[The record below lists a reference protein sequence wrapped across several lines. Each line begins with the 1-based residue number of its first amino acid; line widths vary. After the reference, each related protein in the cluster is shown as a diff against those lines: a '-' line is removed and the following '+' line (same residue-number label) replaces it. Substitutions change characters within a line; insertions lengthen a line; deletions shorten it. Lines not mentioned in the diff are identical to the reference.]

1 MSFHPEKNR
10 TIGYRSE
17 GFDPSLF
24 HFCVFIELQ
33 VLRPHKEIFSMN
45 ATSET
50 KTGTNRGAEKQTFI
64 VLGVLLQF
72 LSTPEQINDQISVMR
87 GTVPSGVVIPLHS
100 HADPEIFYVLNG
112 SLEVFQAEGPS
123 AGWQTVKAGEVVS
136 IPGNVRHAL
145 RNTSPSPITSITVSK
160 QELYSF
166 FRELAQP
173 FDPNKPPVPPTLEE
187 MQQLFQVTEKYKNWL
202 GLPDENA
209 AIGISLR

>member
-1 MSFHPEKNR
+1 
-10 TIGYRSE
+10 
-17 GFDPSLF
+17 
-24 HFCVFIELQ
+24 
-33 VLRPHKEIFSMN
+33 MN
-45 ATSET
+45 STSET
-50 KTGTNRGAEKQTFI
+50 KIGMSSRAEEQTFI

-72 LSTPEQINDQISVMR
+72 LSTPEQINDQISMMR

-123 AGWQTVKAGEVVS
+123 AGWQTVNAGEVVS

-145 RNTSPSPITSITVSK
+145 RNTSSSPITSITVSK

-166 FRELAQP
+166 FRELARP
-173 FDPNKPPVPPTLEE
+173 FDPKRPPARPTPEE
-187 MQQLFQVTEKYKNWL
+187 IRHLFSVAEKYEYWL
-202 GLPDENA
+202 ASPDENS

>member
-1 MSFHPEKNR
+1 
-10 TIGYRSE
+10 
-17 GFDPSLF
+17 
-24 HFCVFIELQ
+24 
-33 VLRPHKEIFSMN
+33 MN
-45 ATSET
+45 ITSET
-50 KTGTNRGAEKQTFI
+50 KTGTSRGAEEQTFI

-72 LSTPEQINDQISVMR
+72 LSTPKQINDQISVMR

-123 AGWQTVKAGEVVS
+123 AGWQTVNAGEVVS

-145 RNTSPSPITSITVSK
+145 RNSSHSPITSITVSK

-166 FRELAQP
+166 FRELARP
-173 FDPNKPPVPPTLEE
+173 FDPNRPPAPPTPDE
-187 MQQLFQVTEKYKNWL
+187 MQQLFSVAEKYEYWL
-202 GLPDENA
+202 ASPDENA

>member
-1 MSFHPEKNR
+1 
-10 TIGYRSE
+10 
-17 GFDPSLF
+17 
-24 HFCVFIELQ
+24 
-33 VLRPHKEIFSMN
+33 MN
-45 ATSET
+45 ITSET
-50 KTGTNRGAEKQTFI
+50 KTGTSSRAEEQTFI

-72 LSTPEQINDQISVMR
+72 LSTPEQINDQISVIR

-123 AGWQTVKAGEVVS
+123 EGWQTVNAGGVVS

-145 RNTSPSPITSITVSK
+145 RNTSPSPITSITVTK

-166 FRELAQP
+166 FRELARP
-173 FDPNKPPVPPTLEE
+173 FDPNRPPAPPTPDE
-187 MQQLFQVTEKYKNWL
+187 MQQFFSVSEKYGHWFAS
-202 GLPDENA
+202 PDENA

>member
-1 MSFHPEKNR
+1 
-10 TIGYRSE
+10 
-17 GFDPSLF
+17 
-24 HFCVFIELQ
+24 
-33 VLRPHKEIFSMN
+33 MN
-45 ATSET
+45 ITSET
-50 KTGTNRGAEKQTFI
+50 KTGTSSRAEEQTFI

-112 SLEVFQAEGPS
+112 SLEVFQAEGPP
-123 AGWQTVKAGEVVS
+123 AGWQTANAAEVVS

-145 RNTSPSPITSITVSK
+145 RNTSPSPPPSPITSITVSK

-166 FRELAQP
+166 FRELARP
-173 FDPNKPPVPPTLEE
+173 FDPNRPLAPPTPEE
-187 MQQLFQVTEKYKNWL
+187 MQQLFSVAEKYEYWL
-202 GLPDENA
+202 ASPDENA